1 MSPFA
6 SSAPQWRRSAHC
18 GASNTCV
25 EVASLADSSHSI
37 GARDAKH
44 GVHGPVLSFSR
55 DEWREFVGRAKRG
68 EFDLHR

>member
-6 SSAPQWRRSAHC
+6 TPAPQWRRSAHC

-25 EVASLADSSHSI
+25 EIAALAGSSPFI

-44 GVHGPVLSFSR
+44 GTQSPVLSFSQG
-55 DEWREFVGRAKRG
+55 EWLDFLGRAKKG
-68 EFDLHR
+68 EFDLGR

>member
-6 SSAPQWRRSAHC
+6 TPAPHWRRSAHC

-25 EVASLADSSHSI
+25 EVAALAGPSLFV

-44 GVHGPVLSFSR
+44 GAQSPVLSFSR
-55 DEWREFVGRAKRG
+55 GEWRDFVGRAKKG
-68 EFDLHR
+68 EFDLG

>member
-6 SSAPQWRRSAHC
+6 TPAPQWRRSAHC

-25 EVASLADSSHSI
+25 EVATLDGSSDSI

-44 GVHGPVLSFSR
+44 GTQSPVLSFSQG
-55 DEWREFVGRAKRG
+55 EWREFVGRAKKG
-68 EFDLHR
+68 EFDLRR

>member
-6 SSAPQWRRSAHC
+6 TPAPLWRRSAHC

-25 EVASLADSSHSI
+25 EVATLAGSSLSI

-44 GVHGPVLSFSR
+44 GEQSPVLAFSTG
-55 DEWREFVGRAKRG
+55 EWRDFVERTKRG
-68 EFDLHR
+68 EFDL

>member
-6 SSAPQWRRSAHC
+6 TPAPQWRRSAHC

-25 EVASLADSSHSI
+25 EIAALAGSSHSI

-44 GVHGPVLSFSR
+44 GTQSPVLSFSSE
-55 DEWREFVGRAKRG
+55 EWQDFLERAKKG
-68 EFDLHR
+68 EFDLGR

>member
-6 SSAPQWRRSAHC
+6 TSAPRWRRSAHC

-25 EVASLADSSHSI
+25 EVATLAGSSHSI

-44 GVHGPVLSFSR
+44 GAQSPVLSFSQG
-55 DEWREFVGRAKRG
+55 EWREFVDRAKKG
-68 EFDLHR
+68 EFDLG